1 MTATPNHG
9 SPYIIYCSCRVFFSH
24 GKAKSRQAVVV
35 ATTSRSQRR
44 IVAATPRPFH
54 VSELFGPSPLLP
66 RKIDM
71 QPAVS
76 SSSKPTAPQPAS
88 GGLRGQWPS
97 YLALFS
103 HIRV

>member
-9 SPYIIYCSCRVFFSH
+9 SPYIIYCSCRVCFSH

-35 ATTSRSQRR
+35 ATTSSSQRQ

-54 VSELFGPSPLLP
+54 VSKLFGPSPLLP

-71 QPAVS
+71 QPA
-76 SSSKPTAPQPAS
+76 AAAAAS
-88 GGLRGQWPS
+88 PRLLSLLPVACAVND
-97 YLALFS
+97 LAT
-103 HIRV
+103 